1 MDRRRNDI
9 ERYLRGEMTPAE
21 MHALEREAMKDPFLA
36 EALEGIEETGTETF
50 LFDLRELHH
59 TVHQRTRKSRPKF
72 ISMWNWSIGIAA
84 GLVVTTLAAVYI
96 ISGVQAEREALAMKS
111 PKSSEQPAPP
121 VAQENAD
128 MATPEE
134 NPEAEVTASPDS
146 GASSAQPDNP
156 ATTPDGEPAEEVTFE
171 MDDTRVTPPIH
182 ARGYEL
188 TIPDTTRMIA
198 GRVFSSEDGAALPGV
213 TVVIPGSG
221 ITTSTDGSGNYTIP
235 LVSPDQQLVF
245 GFIGMENKT
254 VVPGN
259 QMHLDVTLDPDLS
272 QLSEVVVIDYA
283 DTDTAHQCAEPAGG
297 QPALVKY
304 FEERMHYPE
313 QALANKVEGKVTIEF
328 TVGTDGVLRDFHV
341 LKGIGF
347 GCDDEAIRLLREGP
361 AWAPSKKGTEPVAE
375 KVTVQLKF
383 SLPAKP

>member
-9 ERYLRGEMTPAE
+9 ERYLRGEMTAAE

-36 EALEGIEETGTETF
+36 EALEGIEETGAETF

-96 ISGVQAEREALAMKS
+96 IYGVQTERETLSMKS
-111 PKSSEQPAPP
+111 PEQPAPP
-121 VAQENAD
+121 VAQENANAETPGEKPMPD
-128 MATPEE
+128 VAASRDTVLPSARADSPAPEE
-134 NPEAEVTASPDS
+134 EH
-146 GASSAQPDNP
+146 AQP
-156 ATTPDGEPAEEVTFE
+156 AAE
-171 MDDTRVTPPIH
+171 MDDTLITPPIH

-188 TIPDTTRMIA
+188 AIPDTTRMIA

-213 TVVIPGSG
+213 TIAIPGSG
-221 ITTSTDGSGNYTIP
+221 ITTSTDASGNYTIP
-235 LVSPDQQLVF
+235 LIKPEQQLVF

-259 QMHLDVTLDPDLS
+259 QLRLDVTLNPDLS

-283 DTDTAHQCAEPAGG
+283 DTDSAHQCAEPAGG
-297 QPALVKY
+297 QPALAKY

-313 QALANKVEGKVTIEF
+313 QAIANKVEGKVTIEF
-328 TVGTDGVLRDFHV
+328 TVGPDGVLRDFHV

-361 AWAPSKKGTEPVAE
+361 AWAPSKRGREPIAE

-383 SLPAKP
+383 SLPGKQ